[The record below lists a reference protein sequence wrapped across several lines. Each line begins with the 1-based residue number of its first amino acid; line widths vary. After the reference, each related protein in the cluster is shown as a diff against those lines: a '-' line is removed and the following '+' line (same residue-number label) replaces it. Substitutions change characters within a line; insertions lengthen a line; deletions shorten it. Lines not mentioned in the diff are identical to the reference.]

1 MRLVDALV
9 GELHLLD
16 GSLSGKDNKR
26 KYYKIS
32 IPS

>member
-1 MRLVDALV
+1 MRLVDALA

-16 GSLSGKDNKR
+16 DGLAVGDNKR